1 MQTGLEA
8 PLRAPASPPD
18 VANVTAAATVGAG
31 AGAGAGAA
39 VAAAPDAV
47 VVAELALK
55 GDGVLARD
63 SLLWDAAKLQLLA
76 TCHHSLVRRA
86 LLPNGLPCRSPT

>member
-18 VANVTAAATVGAG
+18 VANVTAAATV
-31 AGAGAGAA
+31 GAA

>member
-1 MQTGLEA
+1 LSFCMQTGLEA

-18 VANVTAAATVGAG
+18 VANVTAAATV
-31 AGAGAGAA
+31 GAA